1 MKIIKQYGGYY
12 FTINGKDYAVVKNGD
27 FWQIVERMTWYN
39 SSPVDGLWNTPP
51 FFNSP
56 IAAILWWKKHCKEY
70 L

>member
-12 FTINGKDYAVVKNGD
+12 FTINGKDYAVVKNGN

-39 SSPVDGLWNTPP
+39 SSPLDDLWNTPP
-51 FFNSP
+51 LFNSP
-56 IAAILWWKKHCKEY
+56 IAAILWWKKNCKMF